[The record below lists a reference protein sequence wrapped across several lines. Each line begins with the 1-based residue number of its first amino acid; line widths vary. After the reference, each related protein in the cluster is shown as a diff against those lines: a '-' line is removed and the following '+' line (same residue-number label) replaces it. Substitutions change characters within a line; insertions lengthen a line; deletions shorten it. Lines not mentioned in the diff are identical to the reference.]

1 MKTTFWVL
9 ILVLLWPSMAKAEAT
24 AIDKFSVTPSSI
36 EKGKEVKL
44 KVTINEFDATS
55 QHFSFL
61 WALSKDEPNKDNLCL
76 KIKEER
82 VVYPINGLIYLS
94 DPTRE
99 WSWTVDLDPGQ
110 IMVIAALM
118 DTKASSKKEC
128 TKEKTRAVA
137 TVSLTITAS
146 GGGNGNDGGNDGSGD
161 SQKLGALPLPKIQNP
176 TNFKDIGAVLTAT
189 VDWLLALGGLVGFV
203 ILFWG
208 GLQYITAGGN
218 EEKSSKAKNAILGA
232 IIGIILIGSALAI
245 INYVTLSIK

>member
-44 KVTINEFDATS
+44 KVTINNFDANS

-61 WALSKDEPNKDNLCL
+61 WASPANQPDKNNLCQ
-76 KIKEER
+76 KIEEEK
-82 VVYPINGLIYLS
+82 VVHPINGLIYLS

-118 DTKASSKKEC
+118 DTKASSKK
-128 TKEKTRAVA
+128 
-137 TVSLTITAS
+137 
-146 GGGNGNDGGNDGSGD
+146 
-161 SQKLGALPLPKIQNP
+161 
-176 TNFKDIGAVLTAT
+176 
-189 VDWLLALGGLVGFV
+189 
-203 ILFWG
+203 
-208 GLQYITAGGN
+208 
-218 EEKSSKAKNAILGA
+218 
-232 IIGIILIGSALAI
+232 
-245 INYVTLSIK
+245 